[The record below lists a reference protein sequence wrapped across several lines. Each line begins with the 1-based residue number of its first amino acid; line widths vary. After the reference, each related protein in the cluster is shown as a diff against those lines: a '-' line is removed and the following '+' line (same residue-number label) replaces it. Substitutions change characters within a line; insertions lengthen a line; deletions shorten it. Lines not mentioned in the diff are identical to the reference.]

1 MTDRLVAK
9 RFKNMALLLAVTF
22 LTTVFT
28 ALSHGKYFDEIVLLL
43 VTDLIFFLMFWY
55 VLEYHRLQKN
65 IAGNRETSFRRIIAG
80 YGIACVVVFASSFLP
95 EFVKPLLLVPIVI
108 TGFSSPVIGLY
119 AGLFLNLS
127 LCLVTESSLWECVLY
142 AFFALFGCMLAEG
155 MEHRNVKDI
164 WYGVSAL
171 AVSVMLP
178 GCFYYLAYR
187 EIKMELFFYGFIE
200 GLFSA
205 GVLLF
210 FYRRIA
216 LVREHEIA
224 DILEDMLD
232 EHHPLCRELKNFS
245 RVDYEHAKRVSQVAA
260 ACAKLVGADE
270 LVCAAAGLY
279 YRIGILEGAA
289 IGENG
294 VRIAQR
300 ECFPETIIRIISEYN
315 GVAAAPSSIESAI
328 VHMVDGL
335 IKKIEVFDSDTMS
348 SEWNQDM
355 VIYQTLNDFSA
366 QGLYDRSG
374 LSMNMFLKI
383 REYLVNKET
392 LLQK

>member
-22 LTTVFT
+22 LATVFT
-28 ALSHGKYFDEIVLLL
+28 ASFHGKYLDEIVLLL
-43 VTDLIFFLMFWY
+43 VVDIIFFLMFWY

-65 IAGNRETSFRRIIAG
+65 IAGNRETSFRRILTG
-80 YGIACVVVFASSFLP
+80 YSVSCGVIFAASFLP
-95 EFVKPLLLVPIVI
+95 EFVKPVLLVPIVI
-108 TGFSSPVIGLY
+108 TGFSSPLIGLY
-119 AGLFLNLS
+119 AGLFLNLL

-155 MEHRNVKDI
+155 MEHRKLKDF
-164 WYGVSAL
+164 WYGICVL
-171 AVSVMLP
+171 AASVMLP
-178 GCFYYLAYR
+178 ECFYYLAYQ
-187 EIKMELFFYGFIE
+187 EMKTDLFLYGFLE
-200 GLFSA
+200 GVLSA

-216 LVREHEIA
+216 LIREREIT
-224 DILEDMLD
+224 DILEDILD
-232 EHHPLCRELKNFS
+232 EHYPLCQELKNFS
-245 RVDYEHAKRVSQVAA
+245 KVDYNHAKRVSKVAA

-270 LVCAAAGLY
+270 TICAAAGFY
-279 YRIGILEGAA
+279 YRIGILEGSA

-294 VRIAQR
+294 VHIAQR
-300 ECFPETIIRIISEYN
+300 ECFPEPIIRIISEYN
-315 GVAAAPSSIESAI
+315 GVAAVPSGIESAI

-366 QGLYDRSG
+366 QGLYDHSG

-383 REYLVNKET
+383 REYLVNKEA
-392 LLQK
+392 LL